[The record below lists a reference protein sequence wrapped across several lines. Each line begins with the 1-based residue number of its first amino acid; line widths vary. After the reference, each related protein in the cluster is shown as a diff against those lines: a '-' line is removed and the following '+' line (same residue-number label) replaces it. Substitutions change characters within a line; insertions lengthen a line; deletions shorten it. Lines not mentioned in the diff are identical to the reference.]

1 MKIHNE
7 GRKVIPIAFLVIA
20 VIDVIF
26 YLLFRDYLIFYFL
39 MAASLVLAALVVY
52 FFREPFFEIEADDN
66 YILAP
71 ADGVLVEI
79 SEVFEKEY
87 FKDQRLQLSIF
98 MSPLNVHQNRA
109 PVGGEIIYSHHKRGV
124 YYPAFVKKSSEKNER
139 WSIVIRMQNG
149 VEIMSRQIA
158 GTVAQRII
166 NYKKPGDKIE
176 QGQEYGFIRF
186 GSRVDLFLPP
196 GTRVDAKLNS
206 KTVGGKTILATFNK
220 LQDEKAVTAYS

>member
-1 MKIHNE
+1 MKIHKE
-7 GRKVIPIAFLVIA
+7 GQKVIPVAFFVLA
-20 VIDVIF
+20 VIDAIIYF
-26 YLLFRDYLIFYFL
+26 LLRDHLIFYFL
-39 MAASLVLAALVVY
+39 MAASLILAGLVVY
-52 FFREPFFEIEADDN
+52 FFREPDRVIEKNDN

-71 ADGVLVEI
+71 ADGEIVEI
-79 SEVFEKEY
+79 MKVYEKEY
-87 FKDQRLQLSIF
+87 FKDERLQVSIF

-109 PVGGEIIYSHHKRGV
+109 PVGGEVVYRHHKRGV

-139 WSIVIRMQNG
+139 CSTVFKMKNG

-166 NYKKPGDKIE
+166 TYKEPGDFVE

-196 GTRVDAKLNS
+196 DTQIQVKLRT
-206 KTVGGKTILATFNK
+206 KTVSGKSVVASFK
-220 LQDEKAVTAYS
+220 